1 LTEGEDVSQ
10 EEAEARERLREAEVE
25 ARETL
30 DEAEELEE
38 DSAAPESDA
47 PNDEV

>member
-1 LTEGEDVSQ
+1 LTEGEDVSR
-10 EEAEARERLREAEVE
+10 EEAEARERLREAESE

-38 DSAAPESDA
+38 SAPDLPEG
-47 PNDEV
+47 DEAER